1 MCVRL
6 VAVPF
11 RVAPSDQQVA
21 DCVALATAVRA
32 PYEDGVV
39 AALRWATGV
48 APSPVTG
55 MEQPATREAAEEE
68 FFLAGQVELGES
80 PLSAIILAAT
90 AQGVLRTLAWLLG
103 WENDPPIPVP
113 RRPVPTAEQLYA
125 EATADEPWRYRLPE
139 EQAAGHLDAQREAA
153 RLARLAARADEL
165 TGQ

>member
-11 RVAPSDQQVA
+11 RVAPTDQQVA
-21 DCVALATAVRA
+21 DCVALATAVRT
-32 PYEDGVV
+32 PYEDGVLT
-39 AALRWATGV
+39 ALHWTTGV

-68 FFLAGQVELGES
+68 FFVAGQVEMGES
-80 PLSAIILAAT
+80 PLSATIPAAT

-103 WENDPPIPVP
+103 WETDPPVPLP

-125 EATADEPWRYRLPE
+125 EATAAEPWRYRLPE
-139 EQAAGHLDAQREAA
+139 EQAAGRLDAQREAA
-153 RLARLAARADEL
+153 RLSRLAARAD
-165 TGQ
+165 Q

>member
-1 MCVRL
+1 MAL
-6 VAVPF
+6 AVPSW
-11 RVAPSDQQVA
+11 VAPGDQQVA

-32 PYEDGVV
+32 PYEGGVV
-39 AALRWATGV
+39 AALRWVTGV

-55 MEQPATREAAEEE
+55 TEQPATRETTEEE
-68 FFLAGQVELGES
+68 FFVAGQVELGES
-80 PLSAIILAAT
+80 PLSATIPAAT

-103 WENDPPIPVP
+103 WENDPPVPLP

-125 EATADEPWRYRLPE
+125 EATAAEPWRYRLPE
-139 EQAAGHLDAQREAA
+139 EQTARCLDAQREAA